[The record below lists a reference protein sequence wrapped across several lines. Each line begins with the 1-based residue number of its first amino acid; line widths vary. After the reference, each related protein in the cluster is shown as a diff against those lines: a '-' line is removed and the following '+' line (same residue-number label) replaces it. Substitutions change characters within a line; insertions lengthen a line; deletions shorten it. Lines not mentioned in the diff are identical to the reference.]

1 MNSNT
6 KELNSLFL
14 KLHTVNSKIESL
26 DLEYDST
33 GKGKEQYLLT
43 RTELEDESLNILRQ
57 IEAITKQTHKA
68 TYKGLNT

>member
-1 MNSNT
+1 MNSST

-57 IEAITKQTHKA
+57 IEVITKQTHKGG
-68 TYKGLNT
+68 KDE

>member
-14 KLHTVNSKIESL
+14 KLHTVNNKIESL

-33 GKGKEQYLLT
+33 GKGKEEYLLT

-57 IEAITKQTHKA
+57 IEAITKHTHKGD
-68 TYKGLNT
+68 KDE

>member
-1 MNSNT
+1 MNSSA
-6 KELNSLFL
+6 KEINSLFL

-33 GKGKEQYLLT
+33 GKGKEQYLLA

-57 IEAITKQTHKA
+57 IESTSKQAQLGDKDE
-68 TYKGLNT
+68 

>member
-1 MNSNT
+1 MISST
-6 KELNSLFL
+6 KEINSLFL

-33 GKGKEQYLLT
+33 GKGKEQYLLA

-57 IEAITKQTHKA
+57 IEAITKQTHKGD
-68 TYKGLNT
+68 KDE

>member
-33 GKGKEQYLLT
+33 GKDKEQYLLA

-57 IEAITKQTHKA
+57 IETITKQTHK
-68 TYKGLNT
+68 GDRDE

>member
-57 IEAITKQTHKA
+57 IEAITKQSGDKDE
-68 TYKGLNT
+68 